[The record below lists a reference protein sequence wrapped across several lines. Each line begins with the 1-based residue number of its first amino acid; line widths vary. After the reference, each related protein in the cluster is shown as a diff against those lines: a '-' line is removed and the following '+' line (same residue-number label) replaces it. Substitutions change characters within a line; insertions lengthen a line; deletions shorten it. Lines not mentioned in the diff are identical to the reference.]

1 MGGGENGV
9 REYEFSDHAL
19 HEMQRRGID
28 VELVRATLAE
38 PEQTQPVQPGRI
50 VMQSRIERDGGRYL
64 LRVFVDVD
72 RPIPVVV
79 TAYLTSKIGKY
90 WSDAP

>member
-1 MGGGENGV
+1 MRTESV
-9 REYEFSDHAL
+9 R
-19 HEMQRRGID
+19 
-28 VELVRATLAE
+28 
-38 PEQTQPVQPGRI
+38 

-79 TAYLTSKIGKY
+79 TACLTSKIGKY

>member
-1 MGGGENGV
+1 MGGGENGF
-9 REYEFSDHAL
+9 REFDFSNHAM

-28 VELVRATLAE
+28 IEMVRATLAE
-38 PEQTQPVQPGRI
+38 PEQTQRVQSGRI
-50 VMQSRIERDGGRYL
+50 VMQSRIERHGGRYL
-64 LRVFVDVD
+64 LRVFVDID

-90 WSDAP
+90 WSDEP